1 MSWRR
6 TWAPSF
12 PATLRRSPVR
22 LDKLKLKYTPV
33 PPSVWKRANLS
44 RFMLALVLTGFSFL
58 IGISGFMYFGQYN
71 VVDAF
76 YMTMITVSTVG
87 FGELHP
93 MSEAGRVFVSLY
105 IFFNLLVIA
114 YLVSVLTT
122 YIFDGELRNIFNMF
136 KTDQEIRSFSGHVI
150 VCGFGRNGSKAFHE
164 LRSNGARVVVIEQNQ
179 KLIRAAIESGEGT
192 IPAVYGDAT
201 SDETLLAAGIERAAA
216 LITALPKDSD
226 NVFVALTARELNPN
240 IKIIAR
246 ASLKTSEPK
255 LLRAGADSVVMPDEI
270 GGSHMA
276 NLVVRPEVIRFL
288 EMISGLGPDKLRLEE
303 LRFANV
309 RREFQG
315 RSIRELDIRSRSGAT
330 VIGLKQ
336 SSGEFLVS
344 PSADT
349 RPGPGD
355 VLLLLGTE
363 AQIKLLE
370 QQFLP

>member
-1 MSWRR
+1 M
-6 TWAPSF
+6 
-12 PATLRRSPVR
+12 R
-22 LDKLKLKYTPV
+22 LNQIQYSPV

-44 RFMLALVLTGFSFL
+44 RFIIALVVTGISL
-58 IGISGFMYFGQYN
+58 CTGVSGFMYFGGYN
-71 VVDAF
+71 LFDAF

-87 FGELHP
+87 FGELHS
-93 MSEAGRVFVSLY
+93 MDQSGRLFVSFY
-105 IFFNLLVIA
+105 IFFNLLVVA

-122 YIFDGELRNIFNMF
+122 YIFDGELRNIFHMF
-136 KTDQEIRSFSGHVI
+136 KTDQEIRRFSGHVI
-150 VCGFGRNGSKAFHE
+150 VCGFGRNGSKAYHE

-179 KLIRAAIESGEGT
+179 KLMRDRLEAGMGEV
-192 IPAVYGDAT
+192 PAVFGDAT

-226 NVFVALTARELNPN
+226 NVFVALTARELNPK

-246 ASLKTSEPK
+246 ASLKSSEAK

-303 LRFANV
+303 LRYAGV

-315 RSIRELDIRSRSGAT
+315 KSIRELDIRSRSGAT
-330 VIGLKQ
+330 VIGLKL
-336 SSGEFLVS
+336 SSGEFVVS
-344 PSADT
+344 PSADL

-363 AQIKLLE
+363 TQIKLLE